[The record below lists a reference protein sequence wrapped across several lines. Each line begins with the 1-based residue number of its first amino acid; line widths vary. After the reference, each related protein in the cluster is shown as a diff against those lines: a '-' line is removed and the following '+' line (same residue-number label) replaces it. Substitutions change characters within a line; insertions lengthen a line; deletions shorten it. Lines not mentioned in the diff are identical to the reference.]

1 MIKQRAESP
10 KALSPRQRRR
20 EATPAPWVMWCDNE
34 RPVRATDD
42 KARAEDKPR
51 LDFAEPRRRK
61 AKPKDLERPNY
72 QTNRWLLPLHLLY
85 HTPQRAQLCSKR
97 AGIRDEKSV
106 K

>member
-34 RPVRATDD
+34 RPIRT
-42 KARAEDKPR
+42 
-51 LDFAEPRRRK
+51 
-61 AKPKDLERPNY
+61 KDLERPNH
-72 QTNRWLLPLHLLY
+72 QTNRRLLPLHLLY